1 MPTKSCDILI
11 QAGHENTPDGAT
23 GGEGPLGNE
32 IDWTP
37 IVANEAVAVL
47 RAAGVNAV
55 KEDASI
61 KHTDR
66 AFGTNFALD
75 GDILCGS
82 RPGVTQTRRPNQAME
97 LNAGRF
103 NIHF

>member
-1 MPTKSCDILI
+1 MPTKTCDILI

-23 GGEGPLGNE
+23 GAEGPLGNE

-47 RAAGVNAV
+47 RAAGVDAV

-61 KHTDR
+61 KHSNRIYQCKLATFVHFDDPDAGESGPSVGYPHDSDR
-66 AFGTNFALD
+66 EAAT
-75 GDILCGS
+75 
-82 RPGVTQTRRPNQAME
+82 
-97 LNAGRF
+97 
-103 NIHF
+103 